1 MPPLQSCLARTRLA
15 ALPLAAAL
23 GAAGLDAACLGPA
36 GLGTGVL
43 GGAAQAQP
51 ASRQPATNQPGGT
64 SLSVA
69 EARAAA
75 ERILQAVQSGDAER
89 RFSQFSDELK
99 AVSSPAMVAAT
110 MRRQGKLLGW
120 TVLSVRGGLHT
131 TTVEVSARTSEGI
144 RDLFLV
150 LNDKGQ
156 LAGYHLD
163 LTDEQPSIVAADF
176 VRALSGGHF
185 ITARSYLA
193 LPMQSELSAR
203 ALQSKW
209 MDLQRYTGNFVR
221 VRRVV
226 EAENSAEGRLVL
238 VYTEF
243 NRLSDNL
250 YVILNTNNE
259 IVGVDFPQNPTLS
272 R

>member
-1 MPPLQSCLARTRLA
+1 MLRPQSCLALTRLA
-15 ALPLAAAL
+15 VLPLAASL
-23 GAAGLDAACLGPA
+23 GMASVGLASVARAQDRPAAS
-36 GLGTGVL
+36 
-43 GGAAQAQP
+43 QAVQP
-51 ASRQPATNQPGGT
+51 AGT
-64 SLSVA
+64 SLSVG

-75 ERILQAVQSGDAER
+75 ERILRAVQSGDAELR
-89 RFSQFSDELK
+89 YSQFSDELK

-120 TVLSVRGGLHT
+120 TLLSVRGGLRT
-131 TTVEVSARTSEGI
+131 TTVEVSARTSEGV

-163 LTDEQPSIVAADF
+163 LTDEKPSIVAANF
-176 VRALSGGHF
+176 VKALSSGHF
-185 ITARSYLA
+185 ITARSFLT
-193 LPMQSELSAR
+193 LPLQSELSAR
-203 ALQSKW
+203 SLQSKW
-209 MDLQRYTGNFVR
+209 MDLQRITGSYVG

-243 NRLSDNL
+243 NRMTENL

-259 IVGVDFPQNPTLS
+259 IVGVDFPQDVRLS